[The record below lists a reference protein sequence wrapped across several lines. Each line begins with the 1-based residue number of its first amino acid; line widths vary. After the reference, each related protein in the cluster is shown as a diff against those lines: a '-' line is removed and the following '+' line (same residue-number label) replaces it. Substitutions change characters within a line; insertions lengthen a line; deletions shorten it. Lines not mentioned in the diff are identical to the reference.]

1 MNILLLG
8 LTLLLCSAVI
18 FLKPNEAPGALVACA
33 IIALP
38 CFAMLARSDKD
49 KTFLLR
55 LFLIAI
61 LARIVLATIINV
73 ANMQEFFGGD
83 ANTYDIFGQSLSQ
96 AWHGDEYHAQKYASF
111 VASGASAWGMIYL
124 VAIVYEIVGTNPF
137 AIQLVNAAVGAA
149 TAVVVYYTAQML
161 FNNVRVSR
169 VAAVLVAFFPSLILW
184 SSQALKDA
192 LIILALALAIFATLK
207 LMEKI
212 TIPYVLV
219 LTFCLLALLSLR
231 FYIFYMMAASVAG
244 SFIIGMKSLSA
255 QSFLHRFIAVAA
267 IGLAFTWFG
276 VLQYAGTQFDR
287 YANLQTIQRSRID
300 QASAESGFGKDVD
313 VGTTEGA
320 LEVIPIGLVYLL
332 FAPFPWQF
340 TTLRQSITLP
350 EMIVWWFSFP
360 LLVLGLWYS
369 VKHRLR
375 QVSPIII
382 FTTMLTLAYSLFQ
395 GNVGTAY
402 RQRSQLLVFYFIFVA
417 VGAVIMKERA
427 EDRRRQQIL
436 AKQELAE
443 LQAARAL
450 ARRQKVAMGSQASSP
465 VKPVHPE
472 VLSKATSETHV
483 AGDTQ

>member
-1 MNILLLG
+1 MNILIIALML
-8 LTLLLCSAVI
+8 AVCAAVVS
-18 FLKPNEAPGALVACA
+18 LKPVEAPGALVSCA
-33 IIALP
+33 VASLP
-38 CFAMLARSDKD
+38 TILILARSGKE

-55 LFLIAI
+55 LFLIA
-61 LARIVLATIINV
+61 LLVRIIVGFIIYSG
-73 ANMQEFFGGD
+73 NMQDFFGGD
-83 ANTYDIFGQSLSQ
+83 ANTYDIFGQSLNQ

-124 VAIVYEIVGTNPF
+124 VAGVYELIGTNPF
-137 AIQLVNAAVGAA
+137 AIQLINASIGAA
-149 TAVVVYYTAQML
+149 TAIVVYYAAESL

-169 VAAVLVAFFPSLILW
+169 VAAALVAFFPSLILW

-192 LIILALALAIFATLK
+192 LIIFALALAILATLR

-212 TIPYVLV
+212 TIRYVV
-219 LTFCLLALLSLR
+219 ILTLCLMALLSLR
-231 FYIFYMMAASVAG
+231 FYIFYMMAAAVAG
-244 SFIIGMKSLSA
+244 SFIMGMKSLSA
-255 QSFLHRFIAVAA
+255 QGFLHRFVAVAA

-276 VLQYAGTQFDR
+276 VLQFAETQFSR
-287 YANLQTIQRSRID
+287 YANLETIQQSRVD
-300 QASAESGFGKDVD
+300 QASAGSGFGKDVD
-313 VGTTEGA
+313 VGTAEGA
-320 LEVIPIGLVYLL
+320 LSAIPMGVVYLL

-350 EMIVWWFSFP
+350 EMIIWWFSFP

-375 QVSPIII
+375 EVSPIVI

-427 EDRRRQQIL
+427 EDRRRQQQL

-443 LQAARAL
+443 LQAARVL
-450 ARRQKVAMGSQASSP
+450 ARRRKAAMGSS
-465 VKPVHPE
+465 
-472 VLSKATSETHV
+472 
-483 AGDTQ
+483 